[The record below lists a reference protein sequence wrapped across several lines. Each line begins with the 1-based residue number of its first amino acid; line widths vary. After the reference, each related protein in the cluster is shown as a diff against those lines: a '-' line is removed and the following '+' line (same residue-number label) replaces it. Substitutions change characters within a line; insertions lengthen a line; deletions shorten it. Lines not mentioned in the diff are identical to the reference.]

1 MPALVALKDA
11 CLQIIDGMRASPS
24 QMRIAAAL
32 ATAKR
37 CNKFVILHNY
47 GMLFHTPPDPG
58 HSANAEPAR
67 HPRRRLRTPPSRSPD
82 QVTIIRLE
90 DGEERAT
97 PTALAI

>member
-11 CLQIIDGMRASPS
+11 GLQIVDRMRGPPN

-47 GMLFHTPPDPG
+47 GMLFHTTPRPRPATARMRSLPAILGAGSALRRPGPPT
-58 HSANAEPAR
+58 R
-67 HPRRRLRTPPSRSPD
+67 
-82 QVTIIRLE
+82 
-90 DGEERAT
+90 
-97 PTALAI
+97 